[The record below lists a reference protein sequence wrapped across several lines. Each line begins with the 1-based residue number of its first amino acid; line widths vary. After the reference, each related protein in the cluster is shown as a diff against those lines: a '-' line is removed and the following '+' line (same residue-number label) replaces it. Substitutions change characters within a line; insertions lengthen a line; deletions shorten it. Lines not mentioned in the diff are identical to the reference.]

1 MGRKEVLGTVT
12 TYEILLLLDPESA
25 EAHQDDVIA
34 RVRQLVEKGGG
45 TWRSHDA
52 WGRRRL
58 AYEIAKKPE
67 GVYHLV
73 VFESGAETLDEISRV
88 LKIDDTVM
96 RHLATKHIEGSRTSA
111 PRDDMPAPVPAA
123 APAPA
128 APPAAHEQEAEPA
141 AVETAPPAPEAEPE
155 PEAEPVGVVATEQ
168 AEPNTSADEEE

>member
-12 TYEILLLLDPESA
+12 TYEILLMLDPEGA
-25 EAHQDDVIA
+25 EAHQDEVIA
-34 RVRQLVEKGGG
+34 RVRELVEKGGG

-73 VFESGAETLDEISRV
+73 VFESSAETLDEISRV
-88 LKIDDTVM
+88 LKIDDAVM

-111 PRDDMPAPVPAA
+111 PRDDTP
-123 APAPA
+123 
-128 APPAAHEQEAEPA
+128 PPAAVVPA
-141 AVETAPPAPEAEPE
+141 PVETAPPAPEAEPE